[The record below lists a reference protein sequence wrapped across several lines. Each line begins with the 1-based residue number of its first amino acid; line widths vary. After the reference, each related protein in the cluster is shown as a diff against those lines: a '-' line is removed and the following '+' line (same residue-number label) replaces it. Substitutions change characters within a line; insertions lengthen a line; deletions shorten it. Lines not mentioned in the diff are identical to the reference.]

1 VVKIFQQNNLFA
13 ATMLLLVI
21 FALRLYPVFYNYTP
35 MFNTNAPLADILF
48 KYLNSLPS
56 YDSIS
61 VISSG
66 ILLYLQALMVNY
78 LGNRHQ
84 ILYKYSML
92 PALFFVVLNSIY
104 KDQLFLTPHLIS
116 NTFIILMIYRLC
128 FLYDYEKPT
137 FPVFDCG
144 AFLGLAIL
152 FNYDLILLL
161 PFILIA
167 ITTITSFNIRYLFVA
182 LLGIFVPIYFLA
194 AIFFMVNRFDMILLS
209 FEASFAKTYLKAFD
223 LSFKN
228 NLPWLVIL
236 PISASSVVRLQYNF
250 FKNNVKSRR
259 LLFMMAQLLIF
270 GVLMLFA
277 EDAFYGFALG
287 YGAIAG
293 SFSIAYYFL
302 GEKRPVLKEFLFWL
316 LIISVVTA
324 HFIA

>member
-1 VVKIFQQNNLFA
+1 MV
-13 ATMLLLVI
+13 
-21 FALRLYPVFYNYTP
+21 FALRLYPVFYDYSP
-35 MFNTNAPLADILF
+35 IFNTNAPLADILF
-48 KYLNSLPS
+48 KYLNTLPS
-56 YDSIS
+56 YDLISI
-61 VISSG
+61 VSSG
-66 ILLYLQALMVNY
+66 VLLYLQALMVNY

-104 KDQLFLTPHLIS
+104 KDQLYLTPHLIS
-116 NTFIILMIYRLC
+116 NTFVILMAYRLC

-144 AFLGLAIL
+144 ALLGLAIL
-152 FNYDLILLL
+152 FNYDLVLLL

-194 AIFFMVNRFDMILLS
+194 AIFFMVNRFDMIMLS
-209 FEASFAKTYLKAFD
+209 FEASFAKAYLKAFD
-223 LSFKN
+223 LSFKQ

-236 PISASSVVRLQYNF
+236 PISAISVIRLQYNF

-259 LLFMMAQLLIF
+259 LLFMMAQLLFF
-270 GVLMLFA
+270 GALTWFA
-277 EDAFYGFALG
+277 EDAFFGFATC

-293 SFSIAYYFL
+293 SFSVAYYFL
-302 GEKRPVLKEFLFWL
+302 GEKRPMLKEFLFWL
-316 LIISVVTA
+316 LVATIATA
-324 HFIA
+324 HFIS